1 MIKFFLQCLHRYYV
15 TWFKSVPIA
24 MLHVWLI
31 ITYVYVKFGLMTP
44 LQYVR
49 SLSSLP
55 ECILKGTKREILS
68 AMHVKELI
76 QSNHSE
82 R

>member
-1 MIKFFLQCLHRYYV
+1 MCLSR
-15 TWFKSVPIA
+15 KSRLLVQQ
-24 MLHVWLI
+24 
-31 ITYVYVKFGLMTP
+31 VKGN
-44 LQYVR
+44 Q
-49 SLSSLP
+49 
-55 ECILKGTKREILS
+55 KEILS

>member
-1 MIKFFLQCLHRYYV
+1 MWFDYLNASITIKTNCVLNNITINNGHVSLLNCN
-15 TWFKSVPIA
+15 VPKREVFI
-24 MLHVWLI
+24 
-31 ITYVYVKFGLMTP
+31 
-44 LQYVR
+44 
-49 SLSSLP
+49 
-55 ECILKGTKREILS
+55 ILKGTKREILS

>member
-1 MIKFFLQCLHRYYV
+1 MAHSADRWAEDPRKHMSHHAQLSMVKWLRD
-15 TWFKSVPIA
+15 A
-24 MLHVWLI
+24 M
-31 ITYVYVKFGLMTP
+31 
-44 LQYVR
+44 
-49 SLSSLP
+49 
-55 ECILKGTKREILS
+55 ELKGTKREILS

>member
-1 MIKFFLQCLHRYYV
+1 MEISCVVGYQIGITAKLASIREVAALVSIQTPVKSPDCLLGV
-15 TWFKSVPIA
+15 VPQ
-24 MLHVWLI
+24 L
-31 ITYVYVKFGLMTP
+31 TDS
-44 LQYVR
+44 R
-49 SLSSLP
+49 
-55 ECILKGTKREILS
+55 LKGTKREILS

>member
-1 MIKFFLQCLHRYYV
+1 MYAEYFLKGVDRRLCGH
-15 TWFKSVPIA
+15 TWYTMHYTTAKVILVF
-24 MLHVWLI
+24 HV
-31 ITYVYVKFGLMTP
+31 
-44 LQYVR
+44 QY
-49 SLSSLP
+49 
-55 ECILKGTKREILS
+55 IMKMLKGTKREILS

>member
-1 MIKFFLQCLHRYYV
+1 MCLMVQDSNNLDTEDVIIFTNLLARFDDLATAIALTHAIGPV
-15 TWFKSVPIA
+15 T
-24 MLHVWLI
+24 
-31 ITYVYVKFGLMTP
+31 
-44 LQYVR
+44 
-49 SLSSLP
+49 
-55 ECILKGTKREILS
+55 LKGTKREILS

>member
-1 MIKFFLQCLHRYYV
+1 MNCTDIDDIDRRASVLQISTLLIKYAVELYALLTGCIR
-15 TWFKSVPIA
+15 PIPPA
-24 MLHVWLI
+24 
-31 ITYVYVKFGLMTP
+31 
-44 LQYVR
+44 
-49 SLSSLP
+49 
-55 ECILKGTKREILS
+55 LKGTKREILS

>member
-1 MIKFFLQCLHRYYV
+1 MCKL
-15 TWFKSVPIA
+15 
-24 MLHVWLI
+24 
-31 ITYVYVKFGLMTP
+31 
-44 LQYVR
+44 
-49 SLSSLP
+49 
-55 ECILKGTKREILS
+55 LKGTKREILS